1 MKIKNVTYSFF
12 QTLCLIFLAA
22 LFIIFSKDTRKGAY
36 DGLTIAMNT
45 VVPSLLPLLI
55 IFLTF
60 MKSSANNI
68 LIKLFGNF
76 SRVFFNLPKAA
87 FSAILFGLVGGYPTG
102 ALLSEELFEAG
113 EIDSN
118 QAKRLMCFN
127 FCGGCG
133 FIITAVGT
141 VTFNSTRLGVM
152 LFLSNALSS
161 ILIGFVLS
169 FKEKRLEKS
178 EYPLFSFTSL
188 GDALTLATPK
198 AAQSVI
204 VITAYIV
211 LFSALSGTVKIPE
224 PLLPIIEITNGVCNG
239 DFSLPLTAAFLSFG
253 GICIHLQISGVLR
266 KFKMSYFEFLL
277 FRLISSVLSY
287 FIMKLLLYFF
297 PVDLSV
303 FANASTPVRLSSV
316 NVTLSVLLVAGCFV
330 SVLDLNSR
338 RKVV

>member
-1 MKIKNVTYSFF
+1 MKIKNVTYSVF

-22 LFIIFSKDTRKGAY
+22 LFIIFSKNTRKGAY
-36 DGLTIAMNT
+36 DGLNLAMNT

-133 FIITAVGT
+133 
-141 VTFNSTRLGVM
+141 
-152 LFLSNALSS
+152 
-161 ILIGFVLS
+161 
-169 FKEKRLEKS
+169 
-178 EYPLFSFTSL
+178 
-188 GDALTLATPK
+188 
-198 AAQSVI
+198 
-204 VITAYIV
+204 
-211 LFSALSGTVKIPE
+211 
-224 PLLPIIEITNGVCNG
+224 LP
-239 DFSLPLTAAFLSFG
+239 A
-253 GICIHLQISGVLR
+253 CI
-266 KFKMSYFEFLL
+266 
-277 FRLISSVLSY
+277 
-287 FIMKLLLYFF
+287 
-297 PVDLSV
+297 
-303 FANASTPVRLSSV
+303 VRLRAFKSV
-316 NVTLSVLLVAGCFV
+316 GDV
-330 SVLDLNSR
+330 
-338 RKVV
+338 

>member
-22 LFIIFSKDTRKGAY
+22 LFIIFSKNTRKGAY
-36 DGLTIAMNT
+36 DGLTLAMNT

-161 ILIGFVLS
+161 ILIGFILS

-178 EYPLFSFTSL
+178 EYSLFSFTSL

-211 LFSALSGTVKIPE
+211 LFSALSSTVKIPE
-224 PLLPIIEITNGVCNG
+224 PLLPIIEISNG

-253 GICIHLQISGVLR
+253 GICIHLQILGVLR

>member
-1 MKIKNVTYSFF
+1 
-12 QTLCLIFLAA
+12 
-22 LFIIFSKDTRKGAY
+22 
-36 DGLTIAMNT
+36 
-45 VVPSLLPLLI
+45 
-55 IFLTF
+55 
-60 MKSSANNI
+60 
-68 LIKLFGNF
+68 
-76 SRVFFNLPKAA
+76 
-87 FSAILFGLVGGYPTG
+87 
-102 ALLSEELFEAG
+102 
-113 EIDSN
+113 
-118 QAKRLMCFN
+118 MCFN

-141 VTFNSTRLGVM
+141 VTFNSTRVGVM

-211 LFSALSGTVKIPE
+211 LFSALSSTVKIPK

-303 FANASTPVRLSSV
+303 FANASTPVKLSSV

-330 SVLDLNSR
+330 SVLDLNPR

>member
-1 MKIKNVTYSFF
+1 
-12 QTLCLIFLAA
+12 
-22 LFIIFSKDTRKGAY
+22 
-36 DGLTIAMNT
+36 
-45 VVPSLLPLLI
+45 
-55 IFLTF
+55 
-60 MKSSANNI
+60 
-68 LIKLFGNF
+68 
-76 SRVFFNLPKAA
+76 
-87 FSAILFGLVGGYPTG
+87 
-102 ALLSEELFEAG
+102 
-113 EIDSN
+113 
-118 QAKRLMCFN
+118 
-127 FCGGCG
+127 
-133 FIITAVGT
+133 
-141 VTFNSTRLGVM
+141 M

-178 EYPLFSFTSL
+178 EYSLFSFTSL

-211 LFSALSGTVKIPE
+211 LFSALSSTVKIPE

-338 RKVV
+338 RKAI

>member
-22 LFIIFSKDTRKGAY
+22 LFIIFSKNTRKGAY
-36 DGLTIAMNT
+36 DGLTLAMNT

-60 MKSSANNI
+60 MKSSANNT

-113 EIDSN
+113 EIDEE

-141 VTFNSTRLGVM
+141 VTFNSTRVGVM

-178 EYPLFSFTSL
+178 EYSLFSFTSL

-211 LFSALSGTVKIPE
+211 LFSALSSTVKIPE
-224 PLLPIIEITNGVCNG
+224 PLLPIIEITNGVCSG

-253 GICIHLQISGVLR
+253 GICIHLQISDVLR

-287 FIMKLLLYFF
+287 FIMKLFLYFF

-303 FANASTPVRLSSV
+303 FANVSTPVRLSSV

>member
-22 LFIIFSKDTRKGAY
+22 LFIIFSKNTRKGAY
-36 DGLTIAMNT
+36 DGLTLAMNT

-102 ALLSEELFEAG
+102 ALLSEELFEEG
-113 EIDSN
+113 EIDEE

-152 LFLSNALSS
+152 LFLSNAFSS

-178 EYPLFSFTSL
+178 EYSLFSFTSL

-211 LFSALSGTVKIPE
+211 LFSALSSTVKIPE

-253 GICIHLQISGVLR
+253 GICIHLQISGVLI

-287 FIMKLLLYFF
+287 FVMKLLLYFF

>member
-22 LFIIFSKDTRKGAY
+22 LFIIFSKNTRKGAY
-36 DGLTIAMNT
+36 DGLNLAMNT

-68 LIKLFGNF
+68 LIKLCGNF

-87 FSAILFGLVGGYPTG
+87 FSAIFFGLVGGYPTG

-113 EIDSN
+113 EIDEE

-127 FCGGCG
+127 FCGGG

-141 VTFNSTRLGVM
+141 VTFNSTRVGVM

-178 EYPLFSFTSL
+178 EYSLFSFTSL

-211 LFSALSGTVKIPE
+211 LFSALSSTVKIPNRFCR
-224 PLLPIIEITNGVCNG
+224 LL
-239 DFSLPLTAAFLSFG
+239 
-253 GICIHLQISGVLR
+253 R
-266 KFKMSYFEFLL
+266 
-277 FRLISSVLSY
+277 
-287 FIMKLLLYFF
+287 
-297 PVDLSV
+297 
-303 FANASTPVRLSSV
+303 
-316 NVTLSVLLVAGCFV
+316 
-330 SVLDLNSR
+330 
-338 RKVV
+338 

>member
-22 LFIIFSKDTRKGAY
+22 LFIIFSKNTRKGAY
-36 DGLTIAMNT
+36 DGLNLAMNT

-102 ALLSEELFEAG
+102 ALLSEELFEEG
-113 EIDSN
+113 EIDEE

-178 EYPLFSFTSL
+178 EYSLFSFTSL

-211 LFSALSGTVKIPE
+211 LFSALSSTVKIPE
-224 PLLPIIEITNGVCNG
+224 PLLPIIEITNGVCGG

-253 GICIHLQISGVLR
+253 GICIHLQISDVLR

-303 FANASTPVRLSSV
+303 FANASTPVKLSSV